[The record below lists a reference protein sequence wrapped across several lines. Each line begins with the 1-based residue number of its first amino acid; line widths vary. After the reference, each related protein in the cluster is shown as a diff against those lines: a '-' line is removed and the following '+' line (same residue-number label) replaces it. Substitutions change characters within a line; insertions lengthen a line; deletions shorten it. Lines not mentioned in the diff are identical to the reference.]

1 MAKKWSESEFKL
13 PKNHGWRTSRP
24 GNSVFVAE
32 RGAAQFEFPSG
43 WIADPHPVGDSIR
56 LRDKPEPDDNFRI
69 EITVLK
75 YFTEPNP
82 PIGTPAANIDWSGLG
97 LPLMDMFET
106 AFMNGG
112 GNHEIIKASKIQESR
127 RRDLELLWRHTEF
140 IDPTENRRAFSRQ
153 CLARGRGIH
162 AIITMEYWP
171 EDASFGNRVWRGVIA
186 TLKLGEYISDPAKVH
201 RMN

>member
-1 MAKKWSESEFKL
+1 MAKKRRKWIETEVKL
-13 PKNHGWRTSRP
+13 PNNHGWRTSRP

-32 RGAAQFEFPSG
+32 RGAAQFEFPTG
-43 WIADPHPVGDSIR
+43 WIADPHPTGGSIR

-69 EITVLK
+69 EISVLK
-75 YFTEPNP
+75 YFSEPNP
-82 PIGTPAANIDWSGLG
+82 AMGTPAANIDWSA

-106 AFMNGG
+106 AFKD
-112 GNHEIIKASKIQESR
+112 GNHETVRASKIQSAR
-127 RRDLELLWRHTEF
+127 RRDLELLWQHTEF
-140 IDPTENRRAFSRQ
+140 IDPTENRLAFSRQ

-171 EDASFGNRVWRGVIA
+171 EDASLGNRVWRGVIA
-186 TLKLGEYISDPAKVH
+186 TLKLGEYIDDPTQVN